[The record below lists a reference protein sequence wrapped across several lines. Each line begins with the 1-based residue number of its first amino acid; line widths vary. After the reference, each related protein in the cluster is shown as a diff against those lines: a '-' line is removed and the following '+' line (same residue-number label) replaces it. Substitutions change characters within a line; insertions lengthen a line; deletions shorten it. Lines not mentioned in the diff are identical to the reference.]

1 MDDNNQA
8 KEVMVSVICLT
19 YNHESYIRQCLDG
32 FVMQKTDFA
41 FEAIV
46 HDDASTD
53 HTAEIIREYEEKYPN
68 IIKPIYQDE
77 NQFSKNSPFLE
88 TYVLPKLKGKYIAL
102 CEGDDYWTDPLKLQK
117 QVDYMEEHEDCVMC
131 VNATDWERDGK
142 IYHWGGQQYHSD
154 DCDLTT
160 EDVISQ
166 WTYNTA
172 SFIFRRE
179 LLDLREQCDWWK
191 HADVVD
197 FPLCIAG
204 SLFGHLHYFSDVM
217 NVYRNAHLG
226 SWTVTIGHRNKEHE
240 LAEIRWMSELNDYT
254 HDRYKTT
261 IYTHLFK
268 EHIRPLYRDGIIS
281 SKEYIRAYRAS
292 KRTISFRRFLKDI
305 IRYYLKLVSV
315 KLNN

>member
-1 MDDNNQA
+1 MDDKDLV

-117 QVDYMEEHEDCVMC
+117 QVEILDSNPNCTLCYHACKNIYEDGFVGLSRDFGTDVKNSYSFKDIVYKYSFQTATVMFRKELIFTDLLRGLFSVGFSFGDNLLYMAAAHYGDVIGLTEEMSVYRR
-131 VNATDWERDGK
+131 VNNGLSVAIHKGETIVKDTRAYINTLKLFGRDEKKCIYLGK
-142 IYHWGGQQYHSD
+142 IRPNMFKILMD
-154 DCDLTT
+154 DS
-160 EDVISQ
+160 ISFV
-166 WTYNTA
+166 TYI
-172 SFIFRRE
+172 S
-179 LLDLREQCDWWK
+179 LVC
-191 HADVVD
+191 
-197 FPLCIAG
+197 
-204 SLFGHLHYFSDVM
+204 SLFMKMPYYGLYIAASHLKFKVFSVF
-217 NVYRNAHLG
+217 R
-226 SWTVTIGHRNKEHE
+226 KE
-240 LAEIRWMSELNDYT
+240 
-254 HDRYKTT
+254 
-261 IYTHLFK
+261 
-268 EHIRPLYRDGIIS
+268 
-281 SKEYIRAYRAS
+281 
-292 KRTISFRRFLKDI
+292 
-305 IRYYLKLVSV
+305 
-315 KLNN
+315 